1 MNSQTLDISGYRE
14 LLLIRHG
21 ATDANAAGKYSG
33 LTDLP
38 LSDLGRKQIELRRQE
53 LIDHGLSSW
62 FDASTDLNLICS
74 PLKRCLQ
81 TARLLWPDNKPIV
94 EPSLIETNFGSWE
107 GMTYDQLKN
116 DPAYRSWLDASP
128 EHRPAPP
135 GGESGEDILLR
146 LRSLWDSELA
156 FSRRNNS
163 SKRLAVVTHGGV
175 IMYLMSLITG
185 RSDRFYDWQL
195 KPGGAWLLNIEGYKS
210 Y

>member
-1 MNSQTLDISGYRE
+1 MYSQTLDIGGYRE
-14 LLLIRHG
+14 ILLVRHG

-38 LSDLGRKQIELRRQE
+38 LSDLGREQIELRRQE
-53 LIDHGLSSW
+53 LVDHGLSSW

-74 PLKRCLQ
+74 PLKRCLL
-81 TARLLWPDNKPIV
+81 TTKLLWPDCKPII
-94 EPSLIETNFGSWE
+94 EPALIETNFGSWE
-107 GMTYDQLKN
+107 GMTYDQLKD

-146 LRSLWDSELA
+146 LEHFWSNELDL
-156 FSRRNNS
+156 SKQNNS
-163 SKRLAVVTHGGV
+163 SERLAIVTHGGV

-185 RSDRFYDWQL
+185 IPEEFYSWQL
-195 KPGGAWLLNIEGYKS
+195 KPGGAWLLTSEGYQLC
-210 Y
+210 

>member
-1 MNSQTLDISGYRE
+1 MLSLPLDIGGYRE
-14 LLLIRHG
+14 ILLVRHG

-53 LIDHGLSSW
+53 LIRHA
-62 FDASTDLNLICS
+62 ASFWIDDKTDIRLVSS
-74 PLKRCLQ
+74 PLKRCLL
-81 TARLLWPDNKPIV
+81 TTKLLWPDCKPII
-94 EPSLIETNFGSWE
+94 EPALIETNFGSWE
-107 GMTYDQLKN
+107 GMTYDLLKD

-146 LRSLWDSELA
+146 LEHFWSNELEL
-156 FSRRNNS
+156 SKQNNS
-163 SKRLAVVTHGGV
+163 SERLAIVTHGGV

-185 RSDRFYDWQL
+185 IPEEFYSWQL
-195 KPGGAWLLNIEGYKS
+195 KPGGAWLLTREGYQLC
-210 Y
+210 

>member
-1 MNSQTLDISGYRE
+1 MYSQTLDIGGYRE
-14 LLLIRHG
+14 ILLVRHG

-38 LSDLGRKQIELRRQE
+38 LSDLGREQIELRRQE
-53 LIDHGLSSW
+53 LTDHGLSSW

-74 PLKRCLQ
+74 PLVRCLQ

-94 EPSLIETNFGSWE
+94 EPALIETNFGSWE
-107 GMTYDQLKN
+107 GMTYDQLKD

-146 LRSLWDSELA
+146 LEHFWSNELDL
-156 FSRRNNS
+156 SKQNNS
-163 SKRLAVVTHGGV
+163 SERLAIVTHGGV

-185 RSDRFYDWQL
+185 IPEEFYSWQL
-195 KPGGAWLLNIEGYKS
+195 KPGGAWLLTREGYQLC
-210 Y
+210 

>member
-1 MNSQTLDISGYRE
+1 MYSQTLDIGGYRE
-14 LLLIRHG
+14 ILLVRHG

-38 LSDLGRKQIELRRQE
+38 LSDLGREQIELRRQE
-53 LIDHGLSSW
+53 LTDHGLSSW

-74 PLKRCLQ
+74 PLVRCLQ

-94 EPSLIETNFGSWE
+94 EPALIETNFGSWE
-107 GMTYDQLKN
+107 GMTYDQLKD

-146 LRSLWDSELA
+146 LEL
-156 FSRRNNS
+156 FWSNELDLSKQNNS
-163 SKRLAVVTHGGV
+163 SERLAIVTHGGV

-185 RSDRFYDWQL
+185 IPEEFYSWQL
-195 KPGGAWLLNIEGYKS
+195 KPGGAWLLTREGYQLC
-210 Y
+210 